1 MISAIFCVAVGL
13 AAYLGAARADLA
25 VTGLVELMLLV
36 FLGCL
41 TVASVGLF
49 CSAFLHPLL
58 AAGAAAAILAWPAL
72 ALARGWNLPPVL
84 FPVAEVT
91 RRVTEFKF
99 NAPDAGTWNIAAA
112 AIAQTLIFWAAAA
125 AVFARRDVTTSSE

>member
-1 MISAIFCVAVGL
+1 
-13 AAYLGAARADLA
+13 
-25 VTGLVELMLLV
+25 
-36 FLGCL
+36 
-41 TVASVGLF
+41 VGLF

-58 AAGAAAAILAWPAL
+58 AAGAAAAILALPAL
-72 ALARGWNLPPVL
+72 ARLQGWKMPLLL

-99 NAPDAGTWNIAAA
+99 NAPDAGYWNMAAA